1 MSDRLAHAVLRL
13 SLYRFERSFILLKVQ
28 RMDLLTKRKN
38 SDGQKNEKKQ
48 KIPKN
53 QRNLQ
58 NTIDKSC
65 FLWYNIHKVESDLIY
80 KVVYDIIS

>member
-1 MSDRLAHAVLRL
+1 
-13 SLYRFERSFILLKVQ
+13 
-28 RMDLLTKRKN
+28 MDLLTKRKG

-53 QRNLQ
+53 QGNSQ
-58 NTIDKSC
+58 NTIDKLC
-65 FLWYNIHKVESDLIY
+65 FLWYNIYKVESDLIY